1 MKYSI
6 VIPTYNHC
14 DKYLKPCVDSIIKY
28 SNLED
33 IELIISYNGCTD
45 ETKHYVTYLTYM
57 FQNKGLG
64 DNIKYY
70 GSEKPS
76 GYAKATN
83 DGIKVATCDK
93 IVLLN
98 NDTVLLDQAKNQWL
112 HMLEAPFLHDAEV
125 GLSGPIV
132 QYSPDAKHDFCVF
145 FCVMIDRKVFDKIG
159 LLNEEYGVG
168 TGEDVEFCIEA
179 IRAGFKMVEVAPKR
193 LENAEFYVGGFPIY
207 HEGEGTVHDTKL
219 VKDFDQIFR
228 DNCEKLAKK
237 YA

>member
-14 DKYLKPCVDSIIKY
+14 DDLLKPCVDSIIKY

-33 IELIISYNGCTD
+33 IELVISYNGCTD
-45 ETKHYVTYLTYM
+45 ETKHYVTYLTQM
-57 FQNKGLG
+57 FENKKLG
-64 DNIKYY
+64 HNIKYY
-70 GSEKPS
+70 ANEKPA

-93 IVLLN
+93 IILLN
-98 NDTVLLDQAKNQWL
+98 NDTILLDQTKNQWL
-112 HMLEAPFLHDAEV
+112 EMLEAPFLQDSSV
-125 GLSGPIV
+125 GISGPVV

-145 FCVMIDRKVFDKIG
+145 FCVMIHRKVFDKIG

-179 IRAGFKMVEVAPKR
+179 IRAGFKMKQLGPKI
-193 LENAEFYVGGFPIY
+193 LQSDFWVGEFPIY
-207 HEGEGTVHDTKL
+207 HVGEGTVHDTEL
-219 VKDFDQIFR
+219 VKDFNKVFS

-237 YA
+237 YG